1 MTHYKK
7 YVSSLQSRCR
17 DIPNKDLQNMANDV
31 DPYIG
36 TLLFY
41 SFKNQASFEV
51 VEKHEAMQGKVVPVS
66 RRSFYR
72 KRKQYIY
79 DIEQRLADAGR
90 A

>member
-1 MTHYKK
+1 MTHYKR
-7 YVSSLQSRCR
+7 YVNSLQNRCR
-17 DIPNKDLQNMANDV
+17 NISNKDLQNMANDV

-36 TLLFY
+36 ALLFY
-41 SFKNQASFEV
+41 SFKNQASFEA
-51 VEKHEAMQGKVVPVS
+51 VEKHEAMQDKVIPVS

-79 DIEQRLADAGR
+79 NIEQRLADAGR